1 MKSFKERLAG
11 LRDFARQG
19 GKSREKQQAGDGN
32 SSSSSYQAGG
42 HEGGY
47 LEPTLDAE
55 LIAKGMKVSREP
67 LHSALASDAHESSTL
82 CERACDWHMLM
93 AVFVTI
99 SFLVEKS
106 KRVVDVLTTTV
117 VV

>member
-19 GKSREKQQAGDGN
+19 GKSREKQQASDGN

-47 LEPTLDAE
+47 LEPTVNPCTL
-55 LIAKGMKVSREP
+55 LLPLMLTSPVPCAKERVSGI
-67 LHSALASDAHESSTL
+67 
-82 CERACDWHMLM
+82 C
-93 AVFVTI
+93 
-99 SFLVEKS
+99 
-106 KRVVDVLTTTV
+106 
-117 VV
+117 